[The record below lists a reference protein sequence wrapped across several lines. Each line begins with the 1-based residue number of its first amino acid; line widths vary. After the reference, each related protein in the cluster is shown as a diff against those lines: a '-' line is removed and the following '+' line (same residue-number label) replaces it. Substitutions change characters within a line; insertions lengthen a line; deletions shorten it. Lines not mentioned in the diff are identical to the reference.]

1 MKTVTATKPINPL
14 VTKRYLCM
22 CVGIFVCIN
31 VHHRRFS
38 PLATRHL
45 FLGFSFSISFF
56 SLIILSYE
64 KKKKKHTHTQCVC
77 GFDHIDRYFIIDNF
91 DSLTP
96 IYACLLIVSLDLLLL
111 SAHFNWFFLR
121 SLWFFFF
128 VWTDSWKLLR
138 IFCALCY
145 ILSCMF
151 TPISRHCTLICV
163 DLESGLVISITLFLI
178 WLDLISVCGGWRI
191 GFS

>member
-128 VWTDSWKLLR
+128 CLDWFLEASEDFLCFVLHFVVYVYSNQPPLYFDLRRSWKWISDLD
-138 IFCALCY
+138 Y
-145 ILSCMF
+145 IVF
-151 TPISRHCTLICV
+151 
-163 DLESGLVISITLFLI
+163 
-178 WLDLISVCGGWRI
+178 DLI
-191 GFS
+191 GFN